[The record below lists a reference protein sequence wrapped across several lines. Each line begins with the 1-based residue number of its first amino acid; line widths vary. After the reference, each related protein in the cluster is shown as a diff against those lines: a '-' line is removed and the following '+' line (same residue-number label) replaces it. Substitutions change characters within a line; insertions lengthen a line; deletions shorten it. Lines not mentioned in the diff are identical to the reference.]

1 MPSISSFEC
10 SRCHHNVSAEAQQTA
25 CPPCGGSL
33 LIRYDMDELK
43 RSARRDALSTE
54 AGKWRYSSVLPDI
67 SPLSLDEGW
76 TPMQR
81 SQRYPAL
88 FIKDEGANPS
98 GSFAARGMALAVAA
112 AKRDG
117 VQQLSIAEDG
127 DAGSALAM
135 YAAAAGIGAHVV
147 LPKDVEIASHL
158 QCIAFGAEV
167 SFVKGPK
174 EEGWFDVSA
183 GREPYR
189 LEGLKTMGY
198 ELVEQMGWEYP
209 DAVFCPARMA
219 APAIWKAFEEMEQL
233 GWVTGRR
240 PRLYVISG
248 ANAFED
254 VIAESGGRAVEGGDW
269 RNRLLEWGGK
279 EGILLSPEGAMAAG
293 AYEALLATGE
303 LKADDRVVLFNPA
316 AGLKYADKTA
326 RGLRLGAS
334 LPSSLPVGG
343 IITPQ

>member
-10 SRCHHNVSAEAQQTA
+10 SRCHHRVSAEAQRTA
-25 CPPCGGSL
+25 CPLCGGLL

-43 RSARRDALSTE
+43 RSARRETLFSE
-54 AGKWRYSSVLPDI
+54 AGKWRYSRVLPDI
-67 SPLSLDEGW
+67 FPLSLGEGW
-76 TPMQR
+76 TPMRR

-98 GSFAARGMALAVAA
+98 GSFEARGMALAVAA

-127 DAGSALAM
+127 DAGSALAL
-135 YAAAAGIGAHVV
+135 YAAVAGIRAHIF
-147 LPKDVEIASHL
+147 LPQDVEIASHL
-158 QCIAFGAEV
+158 QCVAFGAEV

-174 EEGWFDVSA
+174 DVQAREGWFDVSA
-183 GREPYR
+183 GWEPYR
-189 LEGLKTMGY
+189 LEGLKTMGF

-209 DAVFCPARMA
+209 EAVFCPTGVAV
-219 APAIWKAFEEMEQL
+219 PAIWKAFEEMEQL
-233 GWVTGRR
+233 GWVAGRR
-240 PRLYVISG
+240 PRMYVISG
-248 ANAFED
+248 SNGFED
-254 VIAESGGRAVEGGDW
+254 VIAECGGR
-269 RNRLLEWGGK
+269 
-279 EGILLSPEGAMAAG
+279 EGILLSPEGAMATG

-303 LKADDRVVLFNPA
+303 LKADDKVVLFNPA
-316 AGLKYADKTA
+316 TGLKYADKTA